1 MMRSTLTTFLIFFV
15 LSQPAKAN
23 EAQDFFKKYNEA
35 DTDVKMVCKQGNG
48 SLVTLTAKN
57 GFVFL
62 DNVATDQTQT
72 SKNGDKE
79 QYYIRG
85 GIWDLV
91 ADFENKI
98 LIHIKN
104 GEEFLR
110 DKCKRADVV
119 VANLTKKEGHRYV
132 TPFSIPHITS
142 VSIQLTCT
150 KTLNW
155 SFHHSQLRR
164 PFGSPIASIG

>member
-1 MMRSTLTTFLIFFV
+1 MRTRQWFV
-15 LSQPAKAN
+15 INSYR
-23 EAQDFFKKYNEA
+23 KKR
-35 DTDVKMVCKQGNG
+35 
-48 SLVTLTAKN
+48 
-57 GFVFL
+57 VFL

-110 DKCKRADVV
+110 DKCK
-119 VANLTKKEGHRYV
+119 
-132 TPFSIPHITS
+132 
-142 VSIQLTCT
+142 
-150 KTLNW
+150 
-155 SFHHSQLRR
+155 
-164 PFGSPIASIG
+164 

>member
-1 MMRSTLTTFLIFFV
+1 
-15 LSQPAKAN
+15 
-23 EAQDFFKKYNEA
+23 
-35 DTDVKMVCKQGNG
+35 MVCEQGNG
-48 SLVTLTAKN
+48 SLVTLAAKN

-98 LIHIKN
+98 LIHN
-104 GEEFLR
+104 WL
-110 DKCKRADVV
+110 
-119 VANLTKKEGHRYV
+119 NLEILYWIDRQCQH
-132 TPFSIPHITS
+132 SIHFKDFY
-142 VSIQLTCT
+142 SI
-150 KTLNW
+150 
-155 SFHHSQLRR
+155 FY
-164 PFGSPIASIG
+164 IV

>member
-1 MMRSTLTTFLIFFV
+1 M
-15 LSQPAKAN
+15 
-23 EAQDFFKKYNEA
+23 
-35 DTDVKMVCKQGNG
+35 
-48 SLVTLTAKN
+48 
-57 GFVFL
+57 

-98 LIHIKN
+98 LIHIKD

-110 DKCKRADVV
+110 DKCK
-119 VANLTKKEGHRYV
+119 
-132 TPFSIPHITS
+132 
-142 VSIQLTCT
+142 
-150 KTLNW
+150 
-155 SFHHSQLRR
+155 
-164 PFGSPIASIG
+164 

>member
-57 GFVFL
+57 GVVFL

-110 DKCKRADVV
+110 DKCK
-119 VANLTKKEGHRYV
+119 
-132 TPFSIPHITS
+132 
-142 VSIQLTCT
+142 
-150 KTLNW
+150 
-155 SFHHSQLRR
+155 
-164 PFGSPIASIG
+164 